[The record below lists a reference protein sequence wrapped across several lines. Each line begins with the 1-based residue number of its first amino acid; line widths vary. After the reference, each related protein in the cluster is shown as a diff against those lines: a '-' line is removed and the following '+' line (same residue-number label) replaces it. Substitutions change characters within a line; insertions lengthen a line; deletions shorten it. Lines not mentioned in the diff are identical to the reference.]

1 MRKPDLFLRLAAILT
16 FIHAVLHTIG
26 GVFGK
31 PGPGPATTA
40 VDAMK
45 VNSFL
50 FMGATRTYWDFNRG
64 LGLAVAIF
72 LVAEAIVFWQLA
84 SIARSDARR
93 LRPVLIT
100 FAIAYVA
107 LAANSYFY
115 FFIAP
120 VIVEL
125 VIAGFL
131 VLAIISANSQ
141 PKLRP
146 GASTGD

>member
-31 PGPGPATTA
+31 PGPGPATIA

-45 VNSFL
+45 VNSFI

-84 SIARSDARR
+84 SIARSDARP

-100 FAIAYVA
+100 FAVAYLA

-115 FFIAP
+115 FFFAP

-125 VIAGFL
+125 VIAGL
-131 VLAIISANSQ
+131 LALAIISASSQ

-146 GASTGD
+146 RNSTGD

>member
-16 FIHAVLHTIG
+16 FIHATLHTIG

-31 PGPGPATTA
+31 PGPGPATVA
-40 VDAMK
+40 VEAMK
-45 VNSFL
+45 INSFL
-50 FMGATRTYWDFNRG
+50 FMGSTRTYWDFNRG

-72 LVAEAIVFWQLA
+72 LTAEAIVFWQLA
-84 SIARSDARR
+84 SLARTEPKP
-93 LRPVLIT
+93 LRPILLT
-100 FAIAYVA
+100 FSVAYVA

-125 VIAGFL
+125 VIAACL
-131 VLAIISANSQ
+131 VMAIISANSQ
-141 PKLRP
+141 TKLRT
-146 GASTGD
+146 GASTRD